1 MDRLEDCLVSLGET
15 LGCTQ
20 IVTDWTLARIFRDCG
35 KLNNKANIKNNFEL
49 GGLSHIVA
57 ASFSAHFLKM

>member
-1 MDRLEDCLVSLGET
+1 MDRLEDSLVSLGEI

-20 IVTDWTLARIFRDCG
+20 IVTDWTLARIFRECG

-49 GGLSHIVA
+49 AGLSHIVA